1 MAKDK
6 VPAAIAAAS
15 RTVDLPEPLMP
26 AMTVRFELKLT
37 SMSEKHLKLWSFKV
51 FRNIGISSW
60 IIGPFHPNSIIN
72 LSLPFPPTD
81 DKIDIRK
88 GGRQSF
94 TETCG
99 EDSKREKDT

>member
-37 SMSEKHLKLWSFKV
+37 SMSEKHLKYRNLLLDNWSFPSK
-51 FRNIGISSW
+51 FHNYLKFAIS
-60 IIGPFHPNSIIN
+60 P
-72 LSLPFPPTD
+72 
-81 DKIDIRK
+81 R
-88 GGRQSF
+88 
-94 TETCG
+94 
-99 EDSKREKDT
+99 